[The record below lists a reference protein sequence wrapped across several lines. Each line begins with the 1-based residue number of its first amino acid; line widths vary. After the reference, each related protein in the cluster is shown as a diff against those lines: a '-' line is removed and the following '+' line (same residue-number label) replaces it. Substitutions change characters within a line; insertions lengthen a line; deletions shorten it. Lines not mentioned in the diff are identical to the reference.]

1 MAKLAIS
8 ELTTFRWSFDEDV
21 NAYRSAGIDAIGVWR
36 QKLSDFGEEKGSEL
50 LHETGLTVSSLS
62 WAGGFTGS
70 DGRSYKDSLDDARDA
85 IRLAASLRAGCLI
98 VHSGSRAG
106 HTHNHAR
113 RLLKNALSELLPM
126 AADHGVTLAL
136 EPMHRGCGGDW
147 TFLTDIQEAVT
158 FIETLKS
165 SWLKLVFDTYHMAD
179 DHVLERL
186 PDLTPHIA
194 LVHLGDSKQ
203 KPQGEPNRCPLGDGL
218 IPLWE
223 FISALESSGFHGHYE
238 VELMGEEIEATDYCQ
253 LIQQSKVFF
262 EKTLSERVM

>member
-126 AADHGVTLAL
+126 AAEHSVTLAL
-136 EPMHRGCGGDW
+136 EPMHRGCGSPW
-147 TFLTDIQEAVT
+147 
-158 FIETLKS
+158 S
-165 SWLKLVFDTYHMAD
+165 
-179 DHVLERL
+179 R
-186 PDLTPHIA
+186 
-194 LVHLGDSKQ
+194 
-203 KPQGEPNRCPLGDGL
+203 
-218 IPLWE
+218 
-223 FISALESSGFHGHYE
+223 
-238 VELMGEEIEATDYCQ
+238 
-253 LIQQSKVFF
+253 QS
-262 EKTLSERVM
+262 TAC